1 MAWYYAN
8 QGQQAG
14 PVDDEKFE
22 NLVRQGVVRDD
33 SLVWKEGMPE
43 WKPYSAV
50 RTTPLA
56 AAPTVVMQ
64 IPPGGFF
71 AEKPHAPAG
80 EGSSAAPLAP
90 AHEETRFC
98 SQCGRPTAVSQL
110 SMVNGAPTCAACA
123 TVVQPVAPQPQQ
135 PQRPAP
141 QPMMAPQPQAPQ
153 QPWAPA
159 AVGMGGMGAPG
170 MQVPGAYRYAG
181 FWIRF
186 VAWLID
192 AILVTIV
199 GLIITLP
206 LTFLGIGSAVAINQN
221 DPASAMAALPAM
233 IAAQGLAS
241 LIRLALFIAYEAYFL
256 PKQGATLGKMALGLK
271 VIRADGGPIS
281 VGLAIGRS
289 FGYILSAIILYI
301 GFIMAGFDPQKRAL
315 HDRLCNTF
323 VVYAK

>member
-71 AEKPHAPAG
+71 AEKPKEPAGNTPAAAPA
-80 EGSSAAPLAP
+80 AP
-90 AHEETRFC
+90 AREETRFC
-98 SQCGRPTAVSQL
+98 SQCGRPTPVSQL
-110 SMVNGAPTCAACA
+110 SMVNGAPTCQTCAA
-123 TVVQPVAPQPQQ
+123 VVH
-135 PQRPAP
+135 PA
-141 QPMMAPQPQAPQ
+141 APQPQAPRPAQPVMTPQPQMQ
-153 QPWAPA
+153 QPWVAPA
-159 AVGMGGMGAPG
+159 VGGMGGMQSPG

-186 VAWLID
+186 VAFLID
-192 AILVTIV
+192 GILVSIV

-221 DPASAMAALPAM
+221 DPSAAMAALPAM

-256 PKQGATLGKMALGLK
+256 PKRGATLGKMALGLK
-271 VIRADGGPIS
+271 VIRTDGGPIS
-281 VGLAIGRS
+281 VGLAVGRS
-289 FGYILSAIILYI
+289 FAYILSGIILYI
-301 GFIMAGFDPQKRAL
+301 GYIMAGFDPQKRAL
-315 HDRLCNTF
+315 HDRICNTY
-323 VVYAK
+323 VIYAK

>member
-1 MAWYYAN
+1 
-8 QGQQAG
+8 
-14 PVDDEKFE
+14 
-22 NLVRQGVVRDD
+22 VVRDD

-43 WKPYSAV
+43 WKPYAAV

-71 AEKPHAPAG
+71 AEKPQAPAG
-80 EGSSAAPLAP
+80 AEAATAAPAR
-90 AHEETRFC
+90 EETRFC

-123 TVVQPVAPQPQQ
+123 VVVQPAAPQPQ

-141 QPMMAPQPQAPQ
+141 QPVMTPHPQAQ
-153 QPWAPA
+153 QPAWAPA

-170 MQVPGAYRYAG
+170 MQVPGAYHYAG

-186 VAWLID
+186 VAFLID
-192 AILVTIV
+192 AILVGIV
-199 GLIITLP
+199 GFIITLP

-221 DPASAMAALPAM
+221 DPASAMAALPTL
-233 IAAQGLAS
+233 IAAQGLGFV
-241 LIRLALFIAYEAYFL
+241 IRLALFIAYEAYFL
-256 PKQGATLGKMALGLK
+256 SKRGATLGKIALGLK
-271 VIRADGGPIS
+271 VIRSDGGPIS
-281 VGLAIGRS
+281 LGLAVGRS
-289 FGYILSAIILYI
+289 FGYMLSGFILYI

>member
-43 WKPYSAV
+43 WKPYAAV

-71 AEKPHAPAG
+71 AEKPQAPAG
-80 EGSSAAPLAP
+80 AESAP
-90 AHEETRFC
+90 AEPAREETRFC

-123 TVVQPVAPQPQQ
+123 VVVQPAAPQPQ
-135 PQRPAP
+135 PLRPAP
-141 QPMMAPQPQAPQ
+141 QPVMTSQPQAQQ

-170 MQVPGAYRYAG
+170 MQVPGAYHYAG

-186 VAWLID
+186 VAFLID
-192 AILVTIV
+192 AILVGIV
-199 GLIITLP
+199 GFIITLP
-206 LTFLGIGSAVAINQN
+206 LTLLGIGSAISINQN
-221 DPASAMAALPAM
+221 DPGAAVAALPAL
-233 IAAQGLAS
+233 IAAQGLS
-241 LIRLALFIAYEAYFL
+241 FVIRLALFIAYEAYFL
-256 PKQGATLGKMALGLK
+256 PKRGATLGKMALGLK
-271 VIRADGGPIS
+271 VIRTDGGPIS
-281 VGLAIGRS
+281 VGLAIGRT
-289 FGYILSAIILYI
+289 FAYMLSGVILYI
-301 GFIMAGFDPQKRAL
+301 GYIMAGFDPQKRAL
-315 HDRLCNTF
+315 HDRLCNTY
-323 VVYAK
+323 VIYAK

>member
-43 WKPYSAV
+43 WKPYSAI

-71 AEKPHAPAG
+71 AEKPQAPMGATPAGAPA
-80 EGSSAAPLAP
+80 AP

-110 SMVNGAPTCAACA
+110 SMVNGAPTCASCA
-123 TVVQPVAPQPQQ
+123 AVVQQAPPQAQPS
-135 PQRPAP
+135 RPAP
-141 QPMMAPQPQAPQ
+141 QPMMAPQPQAAQ
-153 QPWAPA
+153 QSWAPA
-159 AVGMGGMGAPG
+159 PVGMGGMGAPG
-170 MQVPGAYRYAG
+170 MQMPGAYHFAG

-186 VAWLID
+186 AAFLID
-192 AILVTIV
+192 GILVGIV
-199 GLIITLP
+199 GFIITLP

-221 DPASAMAALPAM
+221 DPASAMAALPTI
-233 IAAQGLAS
+233 IAAQGLGFV
-241 LIRLALFIAYEAYFL
+241 IRLALFIAYEAYFL
-256 PKQGATLGKMALGLK
+256 SKRGATLGKVALGLK
-271 VIRADGGPIS
+271 VIRTDGGPIS
-281 VGLAIGRS
+281 LGLAVGRS
-289 FGYILSAIILYI
+289 FGYMLSGFILYI

-315 HDRLCNTF
+315 HDRLCNTY
-323 VVYAK
+323 VIYGK